1 MGRLEVNILPS
12 FAQFE
17 RELIGERMRDKMRA
31 ARRKG
36 KWLGGCPVLGY
47 DVDPQGGGLKINA
60 AEAERV
66 RSIFEQKAEGKSGKE
81 GLDGLLRRGWT
92 TKTRIS
98 LSGRR
103 HG

>member
-17 RELIGERMRDKMRA
+17 RELIGERTRDKMRA

-66 RSIFEQKAEGKSGKE
+66 RSIFEQIAQGKKGEKVV
-81 GLDGLLRRGWT
+81 DRLLRQGWT
-92 TKTRIS
+92 TKGLGK
-98 LSGRR
+98 LSGPAT
-103 HG
+103 